1 MPFGILYTSTT
12 RHYLFSTTDFSTC
25 FRLPDGGDRSP
36 EVAWIRQE
44 RWDTLTPEQ
53 KQKFPPIA
61 PNFVLELMSPTDNLK
76 VAPDKMKEYMN
87 SQVKL
92 GWLIN
97 PKTRHVE
104 NYRLGKAIGNARFP
118 CSTFRRGTLTRLRSQ
133 SASGLEVIENT
144 QTP

>member
-1 MPFGILYTSTT
+1 MIEFGIWNRQTQLGT
-12 RHYLFSTTDFSTC
+12 LFDSSTC
-25 FRLPDGGDRSP
+25 FRLPNGGGGDRSP

-53 KQKFPPIA
+53 KQNFPPIA

-87 SQVKL
+87 SQFKL

-97 PKTRHVE
+97 PKTRHVK